1 MFQIIIV
8 LLLMQNTSSLDA
20 QDKSTVKNIDKVI
33 KIIKII
39 NGVYWR

>member
-20 QDKSTVKNIDKVI
+20 QDKSIVKNIDKVI

-39 NGVYWR
+39 NGVHWR